1 MKFPHMVYSDEIVR
15 QTQVRFGGY
24 KHSLYANDGD
34 IYDMRNITA
43 NIFPLIT
50 PRTKRS
56 IVKPDTKIVLYKG
69 NVYSFSGENRLRLD
83 KNLSGMIKNGDKIK
97 IEGGANEG
105 EYIADVYRGAN
116 DEIEFA
122 TGTFT
127 KVTQNSDP
135 IAQDAEIT
143 VTRLARSGEITTDVT
158 VNTTVKSDSQTGESV
173 TYAFLKNDSHP
184 DAYTKTTVK
193 ITSEKRYKK
202 RTTVVTNTFI
212 YNEEPEVYEGCT
224 LQEQYI
230 ASDGTRYDSVDVA
243 RSPSGT
249 LSVSS
254 FVLNNKLILT
264 GDCPEDYKEP
274 LIITFAGYK
283 SSGEIRFR
291 AKGTRANPKQSY
303 PNLTLSVYKYVST
316 DTQTEVTTDPT
327 VYRESQTRT
336 VTTDDSGEIVVT
348 TTVEYIPDGYDVTT
362 ETTVETADF
371 IDENLEI
378 SAIGSGDKFYY
389 VDSEGRFYYDNEY
402 IGKLTPGK
410 KEFAETGA
418 FLFILPDKAY
428 FNTKS
433 KTLTEFAKR
442 SITQRKL
449 TDGWLIDNVTSDSIV
464 FGRSNLAILTYFKT
478 GETVNMEFSYNDGR
492 VQKATGTIKEIKTNS
507 IVFTAN
513 VLSSIDVYVQ
523 YLIKLTIYNS
533 IPDLSHICAANN
545 RVWGCDDKTVY
556 CSAFGA
562 PGNWNYFETGA
573 AGVADNSWSIQPFDS
588 SGDFTGCVTLGDKP
602 VFFKENKVY
611 TVYGSNPADFT
622 LQAYDVPG
630 AASGSAKSIVIIKDE
645 AFYLSPEGVIRF
657 SGGMSD
663 NISGDFFEQL
673 ENGVAGTDGTRY
685 YLSAQTVGG
694 YKIFV
699 FNTQNGK
706 WCIEDEKEVSNYTM
720 YKRRLFML
728 SGNEINCVNPGELPY
743 PVINSGAEDDKESF
757 IEFGDYYC
765 DSPDKKAVSKLY
777 LRFTIEQG
785 GTVEIDI
792 NYDSE
797 KNENGR
803 VWNVIK
809 TLSPGS
815 KKSYVLPVIPRRADH
830 FRIRIKGRGFVLYSL
845 SHEYYSGTA
854 L

>member
-50 PRTKRS
+50 PRAKRS

-69 NVYSFSGENRLRLD
+69 NVYRYRLNNTLMIDPERSLY
-83 KNLSGMIKNGDKIK
+83 GMIEFGDKIQ
-97 IEGGANEG
+97 ITGGANAG
-105 EYIADVYRGAN
+105 VYIASGYTNSN
-116 DEIEFA
+116 DEISFITDEF
-122 TGTFT
+122 TGLDSNTD
-127 KVTQNSDP
+127 DP
-135 IAQDAEIT
+135 TEQDTEIT
-143 VTRLARSGEITTDVT
+143 ITRLARANKGSGMVYTTE
-158 VNTTVKSDSQTGESV
+158 NTEVLQSDINDENT
-173 TYAFLKNDSHP
+173 TYAFYNDDEHP
-184 DAYTKTTVK
+184 DAYAQITKKRTSQIRYKKKTTVT
-193 ITSEKRYKK
+193 TSTRFYGAIE
-202 RTTVVTNTFI
+202 NF
-212 YNEEPEVYEGCT
+212 EGCT
-224 LQEQYI
+224 LRQKYSGYDAILSATSGKSLDISDFALHNKIEITGECPDDYKGPMLIAIAGKERNGYI
-230 ASDGTRYDSVDVA
+230 YFMAEGTRND
-243 RSPSGT
+243 PG
-249 LSVSS
+249 
-254 FVLNNKLILT
+254 
-264 GDCPEDYKEP
+264 KE
-274 LIITFAGYK
+274 
-283 SSGEIRFR
+283 
-291 AKGTRANPKQSY
+291 Y
-303 PNLTLSVYKYVST
+303 PNLTL
-316 DTQTEVTTDPT
+316 T
-327 VYRESQTRT
+327 VYSYLKTETKTQVTYEPTIYRTSQSAVESTEKNGDSTITTR
-336 VTTDDSGEIVVT
+336 I
-348 TTVEYIPDGYDVTT
+348 EYEFDGYDVTT
-362 ETTVETADF
+362 KTEQVVYDYSNEDLTVE
-371 IDENLEI
+371 
-378 SAIGSGDKFYY
+378 AIGSGDKFYY
-389 VDSEGRFYYDNEY
+389 TDTDGRFYYDNEY

-410 KEFAETGA
+410 KSFAETGA
-418 FLFILPDKAY
+418 FIFILPDRAYVNTNSKKIMYYASQTIYQTDNYKIDTVNDNCITFGKSNLTVLTLFKAGDTV
-428 FNTKS
+428 NV
-433 KTLTEFAKR
+433 EF
-442 SITQRKL
+442 IY
-449 TDGWLIDNVTSDSIV
+449 TDG
-464 FGRSNLAILTYFKT
+464 K
-478 GETVNMEFSYNDGR
+478 E
-492 VQKATGTIKEIKTNS
+492 QKATGTIES
-507 IVFTAN
+507 IIGSKITFTAN
-513 VLSSIDVYVQ
+513 VFSHINQFVQ
-523 YLIKLTIYNS
+523 YLLKIKIYNA
-533 IPDLSHICAANN
+533 IPELNHICAANN
-545 RVWGCDDKTVY
+545 RMWGCDDKTVY

-562 PGNWNYFETGA
+562 PDRWQYFETGA
-573 AGVADNSWSIQPFDS
+573 AGVADNSWSITPFDS

-602 VFFKENKVY
+602 IFFKENKVY
-611 TVYGSNPADFT
+611 IVYGSNPADFT
-622 LQAYDVPG
+622 LQAYDIPG
-630 AASGSAKSIVIIKDE
+630 TASGSAKSVTVIKDE

-685 YLSAQTVGG
+685 YLSAQTAGG

-743 PVINSGAEDDKESF
+743 PIINSRTEDDKESF

-797 KNENGR
+797 KNESGR

-809 TLSPGS
+809 TLSPGG
-815 KKSYVLPVIPRRADH
+815 KKSYVLPIIPRRADH